1 MDYCVDVSLHSLL
14 KANQYSKN
22 QVSTILYYSIVF
34 HFKYYA
40 LFENVKEQFGE
51 IGADNPT
58 YNGEFFD
65 NIGNIVLGMTGEDI
79 NNLPEDTELL
89 TIIDILS
96 KYEDE
101 MDSSQVTQ
109 TFGQVH
115 KHMLM
120 QICNTRHFKC
130 CFSGGPMMVQHGML
144 AW

>member
-1 MDYCVDVSLHSLL
+1 MMPRVCLQFVNVVFPDHTHYFYC
-14 KANQYSKN
+14 
-22 QVSTILYYSIVF
+22 IIVY

-65 NIGNIVLGMTGEDI
+65 KIGSIVLGMTGEDI
-79 NNLPEDTELL
+79 NNIPEDTELL

-109 TFGQVH
+109 TLG
-115 KHMLM
+115 KYP
-120 QICNTRHFKC
+120 RH
-130 CFSGGPMMVQHGML
+130 
-144 AW
+144 